1 MAGTSPT
8 NPRRLRLSAMIHLDS
23 NLLIALADAADPH
36 RQSALKLMQSLPLA
50 AVSSLA
56 WWEFECG
63 PVSAEGIAIVRLML
77 PGGILPFTEIQS
89 REAARL
95 FNAAGRARR
104 LKFDSLIAATAILTG
119 AELATVN
126 SSEFQPFVP
135 HGLKLHSW

>member
-1 MAGTSPT
+1 V
-8 NPRRLRLSAMIHLDS
+8 IHLDS

-36 RQSALKLMQSLPLA
+36 RTQALRLMRNLPEA

-63 PVSAEGIAIVRLML
+63 PVSPQGALLVRRLL
-77 PGGILPFTEIQS
+77 PGGILPFTETHS
-89 REAARL
+89 TVAAGL

-104 LKFDSLIAATAILTG
+104 LKFDSLIAATAILAD

-126 SSEFQPFVP
+126 PADFQPFVA
-135 HGLKLHSW
+135 HGLKLLRW